1 MHEIMSFETC
11 PGRLY
16 FSLRI
21 PHDTSQTAK
30 NKRRRWLGLFG
41 HVFGK
46 KATGSEHVCTVSLTF
61 AIYQTKNDSL
71 MKNQIFVEKCILHTS
86 IFYEIMLT
94 IACLDGSP
102 QFNMGTKVR

>member
-11 PGRLY
+11 PGRLC

-30 NKRRRWLGLFG
+30 NRRRLGFFG

-46 KATGSEHVCTVSLTF
+46 KATGSEHVCTISL

-94 IACLDGSP
+94 IAVLSGRH
-102 QFNMGTKVR
+102 GTIWGQK